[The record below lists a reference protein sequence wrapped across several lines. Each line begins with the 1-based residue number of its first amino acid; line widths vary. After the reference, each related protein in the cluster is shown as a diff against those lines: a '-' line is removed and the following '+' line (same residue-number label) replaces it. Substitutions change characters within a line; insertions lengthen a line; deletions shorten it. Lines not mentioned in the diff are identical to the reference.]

1 MLKLIPTLNLP
12 VMKQAKKANLEN
24 WTPEDI
30 QFYCPEIIVIRKIS
44 FEKYLSLPVLKALP
58 QKLPAHKLNRTF
70 RKKHSCKNIDYC
82 IIYFFILFAIFPS
95 GLQQLV
101 SAPCHILFSSE
112 KRYQALGQLDISMAG
127 VYEKSLGKLSRN
139 NSSKACY

>member
-44 FEKYLSLPVLKALP
+44 FEKYLSLQVLKALP
-58 QKLPAHKLNRTF
+58 QKLPAN
-70 RKKHSCKNIDYC
+70 KN
-82 IIYFFILFAIFPS
+82 
-95 GLQQLV
+95 
-101 SAPCHILFSSE
+101 
-112 KRYQALGQLDISMAG
+112 
-127 VYEKSLGKLSRN
+127 
-139 NSSKACY
+139 